1 MRLVLT
7 ALTLVASLVP
17 GRAPASEA
25 ALPSLAPL
33 VDSVKGAV
41 VNVDVESK
49 GGENDDDSGEEAPEP
64 FFGRRGGGIR
74 QGQGSGFI
82 IDSKGLVLT
91 NNHVVKGAVAIRV
104 RMDDGRVFDA
114 DTLGRDPLT
123 DVALIKI
130 RGKSDPL
137 PFVKLGDSDAIHV
150 GDWAVAIGNPFGL
163 ASSVSA
169 GIISAKAR
177 RIGATIY
184 DDFLQ
189 TDAAINLGNSGGPLF
204 NLRGE
209 VIGINTAIVRSAT
222 GIGFAVPI
230 NIAKALLPQL
240 ESQGSVTRG
249 WLGVGIQELTP
260 DLAHGMNVPQAEGAI
275 ITGVNPGSPADK
287 SGVKPDDVVVALDG
301 DKVESD
307 RALSRAVAFKHPG
320 SPVVLTLYRSGK
332 RQDLKVVVGTRPDLE
347 GFRAGRTAAHEVS
360 SAPPSAPQKLGLEV
374 SDMDP
379 RLADHAGLPRSGAL
393 VTEVA
398 PGSAAERA
406 QLAQGMLIVEASGK
420 PIRSAN
426 DLRLQLKTAKSGSTV
441 LVRVQLPGARQLR
454 ALVVP

>member
-1 MRLVLT
+1 MRSALSALVLI
-7 ALTLVASLVP
+7 SWLVP
-17 GRAPASEA
+17 GPAPASDA

-41 VNVDVESK
+41 VNVEVESK
-49 GGENDDDSGEEAPEP
+49 GGEAEDDNNEDAPEP

-74 QGQGSGFI
+74 RGQGSGFI
-82 IDSKGLVLT
+82 IDAKGLVLT
-91 NNHVVKGAVAIRV
+91 NNHVVKGAVAIHV
-104 RMDDGRVFDA
+104 HMDDGRVFDA

-123 DVALIKI
+123 DVALIKV
-130 RGKSDPL
+130 RGKGDPL
-137 PFVKLGDSDAIHV
+137 PFVRLGDSDAIHV

-177 RIGATIY
+177 RINATIY

-209 VIGINTAIVRSAT
+209 VIGINTAIVQSAT

-230 NIAKALLPQL
+230 NMAKALIPQL

-249 WLGVGIQELTP
+249 WLGVGIQELTA
-260 DLAHGMNVPQAEGAI
+260 DLAQGMGVPQAEGAI
-275 ITGVNPGSPADK
+275 ITGVNPGSPADR
-287 SGVKPDDVVVALDG
+287 SGVKQDDVVVALDG
-301 DKVESD
+301 DSVASD
-307 RALSRAVAFKHPG
+307 RALSRAVALKRPG
-320 SPVVLTLYRSGK
+320 NPVVLTLYRAGRK
-332 RQDLKVVVGTRPDLE
+332 QDVKVVLGTRPDLE
-347 GFRAGRTAAHEVS
+347 GFRAAKR
-360 SAPPSAPQKLGLEV
+360 APPEAASSPQKVGLDL

-379 RLADHAGLPRSGAL
+379 RLAEHAGLPRTGAL

-406 QLAQGMLIVEASGK
+406 QLAQGMLIVEAAGK
-420 PIRSAN
+420 PIKNAA
-426 DLRLQLKTAKSGSTV
+426 DLRLLLRAAKPGSTV

-454 ALVVP
+454 ALVMP